1 MSDGSSSIIDGL
13 PLFFVYPRLPG
24 SAALIEKECAYRLL
38 ELNPLR
44 EILEATLRI
53 NSQFQSLFPVSV
65 PPVTCT
71 KCSVFLAK
79 TVVF

>member
-1 MSDGSSSIIDGL
+1 MSDGSQFHYGRL
-13 PLFFVYPRLPG
+13 PLFFVYLRLTERVV
-24 SAALIEKECAYRLL
+24 LTEKECAYRLL

-65 PPVTCT
+65 PPSRALNVR
-71 KCSVFLAK
+71 F
-79 TVVF
+79 F